1 MQASG
6 AVTPELNGQ
15 NAAAAAAAAAS
26 VFNPAL
32 INPAAGLMDPNS
44 LLRLNAMAAMQP
56 PSAQVRLPGMPAAN
70 NLLIQQQQ
78 QQQLAAALAAAA
90 GGSQP
95 NTPSPA
101 NGGFNSLNSSLG
113 YGNNSLAS
121 PSISG
126 KSPELG
132 FLNYEWALLMFP

>member
-56 PSAQVRLPGMPAAN
+56 PSANAAQIRLPGMP
-70 NLLIQQQQ
+70 
-78 QQQLAAALAAAA
+78 
-90 GGSQP
+90 G
-95 NTPSPA
+95 TRT
-101 NGGFNSLNSSLG
+101 F
-113 YGNNSLAS
+113 
-121 PSISG
+121 
-126 KSPELG
+126 
-132 FLNYEWALLMFP
+132 